1 MKNPRICI
9 TIEPEMEKQ
18 LKNIADKNNCSISE
32 VCRTYIQE
40 GLNGNLTQANID
52 FILPLMRN
60 EIKNVL
66 QPGIERLAAL
76 SAKACMQS
84 GTAAYLCAE
93 TLANYVPLDQ
103 QREFE
108 ESYDAARK
116 KAARDMKQRHTDLDT
131 EEE

>member
-9 TIEPEMEKQ
+9 TIDPEMYKQ
-18 LKNIADKNNCSISE
+18 LKLIAAKGNCSVGE
-32 VCRTYIQE
+32 VGRTYIQE

-60 EIKNVL
+60 EIKNVM

-76 SAKACMQS
+76 SAKSCMQS

-103 QREFE
+103 QRDFE
-108 ESYDAARK
+108 ESYNAARK
-116 KAARDMKQRHTDLDT
+116 KAARDMKQRHADID